1 MARFLC
7 RTGCPHVGAF
17 SFLRGNMF
25 FLQGFFNSKQ
35 KHTSEPLTN
44 RFLNGNALDTLFP
57 KPFRA

>member
-7 RTGCPHVGAF
+7 WTGCPHVGTL

-25 FLQGFFNSKQ
+25 FLQGFFNFKQ
-35 KHTSEPLTN
+35 KHISEPLTN
-44 RFLNGNALDTLFP
+44 HSLNENTLDTLFP